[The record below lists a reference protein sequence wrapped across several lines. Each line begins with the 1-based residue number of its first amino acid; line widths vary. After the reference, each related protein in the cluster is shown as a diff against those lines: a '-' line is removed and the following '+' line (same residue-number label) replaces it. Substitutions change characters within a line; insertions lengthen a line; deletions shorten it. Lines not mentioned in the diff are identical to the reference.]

1 MGGGDSLYEKIDR
14 GLRGSHVVLSCITTK
29 YAKSANC
36 RREVGAQS
44 FFFFFLGWGWGVG
57 VVEGGWI
64 K

>member
-36 RREVGAQS
+36 RREVGVQRVFVFS
-44 FFFFFLGWGWGVG
+44 WVG
-57 VVEGGWI
+57 VVGGGGI

>member
-36 RREVGAQS
+36 RREVGAQRLL
-44 FFFFFLGWGWGVG
+44 FFLGGDGWWV
-57 VVEGGWI
+57 GGWI
-64 K
+64 E